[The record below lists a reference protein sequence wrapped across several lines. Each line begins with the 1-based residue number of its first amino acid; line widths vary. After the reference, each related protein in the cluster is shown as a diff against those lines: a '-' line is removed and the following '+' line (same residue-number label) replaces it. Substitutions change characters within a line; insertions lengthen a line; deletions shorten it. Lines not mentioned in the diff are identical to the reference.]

1 MPTAWRIVKRAHL
14 HLAFS
19 GEGAKR
25 TGGRWNSPGL
35 AMIYTSEHKSLA
47 VLEVLVHLDVLDMA
61 HYLTFQIEFDRSLVE
76 TLDDADLPRG
86 WRAEMP
92 AQSACRIGDAW
103 IQQARSAILA
113 VPSAIVPEEINLLL
127 NPAHPAF
134 KRIRVGK
141 PTPFTFDPRLIA

>member
-19 GEGAKR
+19 REGAKR

-47 VLEVLVHLDVLDMA
+47 VLEVLVHLDLLDMA

-76 TLDDADLPRG
+76 TLDHADLPRG

-92 AQSACRIGDAW
+92 AQSARRIGDAW